1 MAADKQTPTVTWS
14 SEDTS
19 FLLLCQENKKHLG
32 DAGEYADRIVESG
45 KVSAT
50 MANTFA
56 GMLETACMDEEVLPL
71 TKKLNEMSKKLGLHN
86 INMSRRHKLKLDVG
100 ILEEHRQQVVG
111 LVPLPDRE
119 PVVVSPD
126 TLADESGDT
135 LADESQKMPKVRVA
149 KSENASRTG
158 SVVPKVKSTITAGK
172 TPRASEELSNL
183 IRKIVNQLSDKNG
196 RAGRV
201 VVS

>member
-1 MAADKQTPTVTWS
+1 MAADKQAPTVTWS

-56 GMLETACMDEEVLPL
+56 GMLETACMEEEVLPL
-71 TKKLNEMSKKLGLHN
+71 TKKLNEMSKELGLHN

-100 ILEEHRQQVVG
+100 VLEEHRQRVVG

-119 PVVVSPD
+119 PAVVSPD
-126 TLADESGDT
+126 TLTDEP
-135 LADESQKMPKVRVA
+135 LADEPRDTPKARVA
-149 KSENASRTG
+149 KPTSASKTG
-158 SVVPKVKSTITAGK
+158 SVVPKVKSTVTAGK
-172 TPRASEELSNL
+172 TPRASEELSGL
-183 IRKIVNQLSDKNG
+183 IRRIVNQLSDKNG